1 MTYVP
6 LPVKAV
12 PLTVTAPVFSSTV
25 TSAGSSTLASAG
37 TVALI
42 SAGISASLAVAK
54 VVPSGAVVSL
64 PAASVNVGVTG
75 AVSLPIVPSTS
86 L

>member
-6 LPVKAV
+6 LPVKAL
-12 PLTVTAPVFSSTV
+12 PLTVTAPVVSSIV

-42 SAGISASLAVAK
+42 SAGISASAAGVNF
-54 VVPSGAVVSL
+54 VPVGAVV
-64 PAASVNVGVTG
+64 A
-75 AVSLPIVPSTS
+75 
-86 L
+86 